1 MNAMTAKWS
10 KEPEMKSFSIDRE
23 NNITA
28 FAKRK
33 DAEAAN
39 GDTFRSE
46 AELHELAAGW
56 PASRLAKIWNS
67 IPGCVP
73 VTKFTNRKTALR
85 RIWKAIQSLDGRVAA
100 HAAVL
105 ASDECSAASRHT
117 PARNKTR
124 ANQTGD
130 PTRTP
135 TAEVVARP
143 DSKTA
148 KVLAMLRRTGGAT
161 LQQIM
166 SVTGWQAHSVRGFVS
181 GTLGKK
187 LHLTVVSAKGEDGQR
202 RYSVTA

>member
-1 MNAMTAKWS
+1 
-10 KEPEMKSFSIDRE
+10 MKLFNIDRE

-33 DAEAAN
+33 DAEAAT

-46 AELHELAAGW
+46 TELSELTATW
-56 PASRLAKIWNS
+56 PASRLVEIWNS

-73 VTKFTNRKTALR
+73 VKKFTNRKTAVL
-85 RIWKAIQSLDGRVAA
+85 RIWKAIQSLDGGGAA
-100 HAAVL
+100 N
-105 ASDECSAASRHT
+105 ASILTSEESPASNRST
-117 PARNKTR
+117 RARNKTR
-124 ANQTGD
+124 GSQTGD
-130 PTRTP
+130 PIPTP
-135 TAEVVARP
+135 TAEVVARS

-148 KVLAMLRRTGGAT
+148 KVLAMLRQTEGAT

-187 LHLTVVSAKGEDGQR
+187 LHLTVVSVKGEDGQR
-202 RYSVTA
+202 RYSVAA

>member
-1 MNAMTAKWS
+1 
-10 KEPEMKSFSIDRE
+10 MKSFSIDRE

-28 FAKRK
+28 FAKRVNV
-33 DAEAAN
+33 EAAN

-46 AELHELAAGW
+46 TELHELAAAW
-56 PASRLAKIWNS
+56 PASRLVEIWNS
-67 IPGCVP
+67 IPGFVP
-73 VTKFTNRKTALR
+73 VKKFTNRKTAVL
-85 RIWKAIQSLDGRVAA
+85 RIWKAIQSLDGGVAA
-100 HAAVL
+100 HAANL
-105 ASDECSAASRHT
+105 TSDGSGATNRSTR
-117 PARNKTR
+117 ARNKTR

-135 TAEVVARP
+135 TAELVVRP

-148 KVLAMLRRTGGAT
+148 KVLAMLRQTEGAT

-187 LHLTVVSAKGEDGQR
+187 LHFTVVSVKGEDGQR
-202 RYSVTA
+202 RYSVAA

>member
-1 MNAMTAKWS
+1 
-10 KEPEMKSFSIDRE
+10 MKSFSIDRE

-39 GDTFRSE
+39 GDVFGSD
-46 AELHELAAGW
+46 AELHKLTAGW
-56 PASRLAKIWNS
+56 PASRLVEIWNS

-73 VTKFTNRKTALR
+73 VKKFTNRKTALL
-85 RIWKAIQSLDGRVAA
+85 RIWRAIQSLDGGGVAA
-100 HAAVL
+100 P
-105 ASDECSAASRHT
+105 ASTLTSEESPADNRSTR
-117 PARNKTR
+117 ARNKTR
-124 ANQTGD
+124 AGQTR
-130 PTRTP
+130 PSRTP
-135 TAEVVARP
+135 IVEVVVRP

-148 KVLAMLRRTGGAT
+148 KVLAMLRRAEGAT

-166 SVTGWQAHSVRGFVS
+166 GVTGWQAHSVRGFVS

>member
-1 MNAMTAKWS
+1 
-10 KEPEMKSFSIDRE
+10 MKSFRIDRE

-33 DAEAAN
+33 DAQAAN
-39 GDTFRSE
+39 GDTFRSQ

-56 PASRLAKIWNS
+56 PASRLVEIWNS

-73 VTKFTNRKTALR
+73 VKKFANRKTAIL
-85 RIWKAIQSLDGRVAA
+85 RIWKAIQSLDGGVAA
-100 HAAVL
+100 HANNL
-105 ASDECSAASRHT
+105 TSDGNPATTIR
-117 PARNKTR
+117 ARNKTR

-135 TAEVVARP
+135 TGEVVARP

-148 KVLAMLRRTGGAT
+148 KVLAMLRRTEGAT

-166 SVTGWQAHSVRGFVS
+166 TVTGWQAHSVRGFVS

-202 RYSVTA
+202 RYSVAA

>member
-1 MNAMTAKWS
+1 
-10 KEPEMKSFSIDRE
+10 MKLFNIDRE

-33 DAEAAN
+33 DAEAAT

-46 AELHELAAGW
+46 TELSELTATW
-56 PASRLAKIWNS
+56 PASRLVEIWNS

-73 VTKFTNRKTALR
+73 VKKFTNRKTAVL
-85 RIWKAIQSLDGRVAA
+85 RIWKAIQSLDGGGAA
-100 HAAVL
+100 N
-105 ASDECSAASRHT
+105 ASILTSEESPASNRST
-117 PARNKTR
+117 RARNKTR
-124 ANQTGD
+124 GSQTGD
-130 PTRTP
+130 PIPTP
-135 TAEVVARP
+135 TAEVVARS

-148 KVLAMLRRTGGAT
+148 KVLAMLRQTEGAT

>member
-1 MNAMTAKWS
+1 
-10 KEPEMKSFSIDRE
+10 MKSFSIDRE

-28 FAKRK
+28 FTKRK
-33 DAEAAN
+33 DAVSAN

-46 AELHELAAGW
+46 TELSELAAAW
-56 PASRLAKIWNS
+56 PAGRLVEIWNS
-67 IPGCVP
+67 IPGFVP
-73 VTKFTNRKTALR
+73 VKKFTNRKTAVL
-85 RIWKAIQSLDGRVAA
+85 RIWKVIQRLDGGVAA
-100 HAAVL
+100 HAANLTSDGSL
-105 ASDECSAASRHT
+105 ATSPSTR
-117 PARNKTR
+117 ARNKTR
-124 ANQTGD
+124 ANRTGD

-135 TAEVVARP
+135 TAEVVVRP

-148 KVLAMLRRTGGAT
+148 KVLAMLRQTEGAT

-187 LHLTVVSAKGEDGQR
+187 LHLTVASVKGEDGQR